1 MTKRILVSND
11 DGINHD
17 ALWELVSAVKD
28 LGDVVVSAP
37 DRNCSGVGTAMTL
50 HNPVRVSEVPGRV
63 EGVRAYAVQGM
74 PGDSVV
80 VGLRELADG
89 PVDAVIT
96 GINPGNNVTTNV
108 LVSGTLGAAYAGHL
122 NGVPAMAV
130 SIGYGVAPTDP
141 TLHAATRAAVET
153 LLESPDQALVNLN
166 FPWAED
172 WPLKGARITFPAPRI
187 LEDRVKSDV
196 IGADR
201 FYWIYREL
209 VDGVDFD
216 SLPDDCDV
224 AALRAGFVSVNSM
237 AWPIDRQRDAPLLEK
252 ITARIE
258 AVVSPGSA

>member
-11 DGINHD
+11 DGINHPG
-17 ALWELVSAVKD
+17 LWELVRAVKD
-28 LGDVVVSAP
+28 LGEVIVSAP

-50 HNPVRVSEVPGRV
+50 HNPVRANEVRTRID
-63 EGVRAYAVQGM
+63 GVRAYAVQGM

-80 VGLRELADG
+80 LGIRELAGG

-130 SIGYGVAPTDP
+130 SVGYKVDLTDKVLH
-141 TLHAATRAAVET
+141 TGTHAAVKT
-153 LLESPDQALVNLN
+153 LLEHDGQALVNLN

-172 WPLKGARITFPAPRI
+172 WPIKGARATFPAPRI
-187 LEDRVKSDV
+187 LEDKLRAGVEGSDE
-196 IGADR
+196 
-201 FYWIYREL
+201 FFWIYRDL

-216 SLPDDCDV
+216 KLPGNCDV
-224 AALRAGFVSVNSM
+224 AALRAGYVSVNSM
-237 AWPIDRQRDAPLLEK
+237 AWPIDEKRDAPLVEK
-252 ITARIE
+252 VVAEIETAV
-258 AVVSPGSA
+258 ASHSA